1 MLCITAVMRRDCPL
15 WRIDHRPILRS
26 QVMNGVWSISSS
38 SGQPVIGAGMNHATR
53 PPTVR
58 PGNAQILFSKNTN
71 VIAPHGCTSM
81 NKLPMT
87 TAGHLALENELTHRI
102 RAERPRLIQ
111 RIQEAI
117 ADDTNLAENSEYQA
131 AKTEQ
136 ERNEARIGELEDK
149 LARAEI
155 INVAKLSGDTVKFGA
170 TVTLIEEE
178 TGEKKI
184 WQIVGEPEADAH
196 KGKISVVSP
205 IARALIGK
213 SKGETIEV
221 EAPGGAKVYK
231 IQRVEWL

>member
-1 MLCITAVMRRDCPL
+1 
-15 WRIDHRPILRS
+15 
-26 QVMNGVWSISSS
+26 
-38 SGQPVIGAGMNHATR
+38 
-53 PPTVR
+53 
-58 PGNAQILFSKNTN
+58 
-71 VIAPHGCTSM
+71 M

-87 TAGHLALENELTHRI
+87 AAGHLALENELTHRI
-102 RAERPRLIQ
+102 RVERPRLIQ

-155 INVAKLSGDTVKFGA
+155 INVAKLSGDTIKFGA

-184 WQIVGEPEADAH
+184 WQIVGEPEADAR

-213 SKGETIEV
+213 SRGETVEV
-221 EAPGGAKVYK
+221 EAPGGAKIYK
-231 IQRVEWL
+231 IQRVEWLQGDLCRRGSAHGGKPEATKEKIAYARAAPFFPLLGEFARGGKPSITRVLASSRQTSPFAVKRSFR